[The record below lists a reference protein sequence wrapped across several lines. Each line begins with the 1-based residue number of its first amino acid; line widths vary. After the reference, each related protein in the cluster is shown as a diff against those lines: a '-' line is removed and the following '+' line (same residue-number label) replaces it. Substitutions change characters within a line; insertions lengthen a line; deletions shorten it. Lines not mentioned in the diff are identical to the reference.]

1 MLYIAYS
8 VHPPSW
14 SADRVGMWDG
24 KSEAG
29 YSLVDVANWEY
40 AGEPAYMPTGPFT
53 QGPPTASF
61 KTFDS
66 SVKSQI
72 ALKRMPVVV
81 SVKTGSN
88 PPNGNGRRGLP
99 NWKAKSCTIPQPT
112 IGMPCP
118 GKWVAYKDVADWL
131 VIVGY
136 DQNYYYYVCT
146 CWSAPER
153 CRYGPK
159 TQVVNYPGSTHPY
172 TWRVDKATF
181 YWEMG
186 RQDVGGWLIYSGPP
200 PDRVTGY

>member
-1 MLYIAYS
+1 MEYTDTYSPPGRQPSTFAGGVDPTGKGYMLYIAYS

-14 SADRVGMWDG
+14 SWNRVGMWDG

-72 ALKRMPVVV
+72 ALKRVPVVV

-88 PPNGNGRRGLP
+88 PPDGNGKRGLP
-99 NWKAKSCTIPQPT
+99 NWKAKSCTIPH
-112 IGMPCP
+112 
-118 GKWVAYKDVADWL
+118 
-131 VIVGY
+131 
-136 DQNYYYYVCT
+136 YYVCT

-153 CRYGPK
+153 CRYGPT
-159 TQVVNYPGSTHPY
+159 TQVFNYPGSTHPY

-200 PDRVTGY
+200 ADRVTGY